1 MLLFHFNNFYLSYM
15 EFRDLDYFVVLARH
29 RHVGRAAEAL
39 GLSQPALSL
48 SLRRLE
54 SSFQTKLVTRTPKGV
69 ELTAVGSALLS
80 RAGRLRMARDE
91 IEREIADL
99 TQGRAGTLRIG
110 VGPGTAEDLV
120 ADASSSLLRTAPE
133 VSLHVTA
140 DTFNRLVPALRNG
153 ELDMV
158 VASAEAMSHADFT
171 TEPLYEDEF
180 VAYVSHRHGLA
191 KRKRLALADLAN
203 YRWAVPA
210 KNAHVMQKLREPF
223 EKLGLPLPQC
233 AVESNS
239 TAVRLRMVARGDL
252 IGFSSRYFLRQVDP
266 RFQLVELAVKEI
278 RFLRRLGISYRKD
291 AYLAPAA
298 RRLMAILESAAQ
310 QVAFT

>member
-1 MLLFHFNNFYLSYM
+1 M
-15 EFRDLDYFVVLARH
+15 EFRDLEYFAILARH

-54 SSFQTKLVTRTPKGV
+54 NSLQTKLVTRTPKGV

-80 RAGRLRMARDE
+80 RVSRLRLAREE
-91 IEREIADL
+91 IEREVADL
-99 TQGRAGTLRIG
+99 TQGRTGVLRIG
-110 VGPGTAEDLV
+110 VGPGTAENLV
-120 ADASSSLLRTAPE
+120 ADASCALLHAAPG
-133 VSLHVTA
+133 VTLDIA
-140 DTFNRLVPALRNG
+140 VDTFNRLIPELRNG

-158 VASAEAMSHADFT
+158 VANAQAMSHAEFA
-171 TEPLYEDEF
+171 TETLYEDEF
-180 VAYVSHRHGLA
+180 VAYVSHKHELA
-191 KRKRLALADLAN
+191 KRKRVPLAALAN
-203 YRWAVPA
+203 FRWAVPA
-210 KNAHVMQKLREPF
+210 RNAHVLKMLREPF

-239 TAVRLRMVARGDL
+239 TAVRLRMVARGNL

-266 RFQLVELAVKEI
+266 RFRLVELAAKEI
-278 RFLRRLGISYRKD
+278 RFPRRLGISCRKD

-298 RRLMAILESAAQ
+298 QRFVAILKSAAEKLEN
-310 QVAFT
+310 A